1 MTDALFLLD
10 TDHDNAPVLAEG
22 IEEGWTIALP
32 SQVKRHAISA
42 MRLLEGDALQLSDGK
57 GLRIHA
63 KVTDVE
69 NGLVRVE
76 AFTREAPRM
85 TRLAL
90 VQALAK
96 TGHDEQA
103 IDMATQIGVDE
114 VIPWCADRSIAKWKP
129 GRTDKRWKS
138 RNRIASRRN

>member
-10 TDHDNAPVLAEG
+10 TNHDNAPVLAAG

-42 MRLLEGDALQLSDGK
+42 MRLSEGDALQLSDGK

-76 AFTREAPRM
+76 AFTRKLRE
-85 TRLAL
+85 RLDL
-90 VQALAK
+90 RLFKLWQKQGTMSKQLIWLRKLAWMK
-96 TGHDEQA
+96 
-103 IDMATQIGVDE
+103 
-114 VIPWCADRSIAKWKP
+114 
-129 GRTDKRWKS
+129 
-138 RNRIASRRN
+138 

>member
-42 MRLLEGDALQLSDGK
+42 MRLSEGDALQLSDGK

-69 NGLVRVE
+69 NGLVCVE
-76 AFTREAPRM
+76 AFTRKL
-85 TRLAL
+85 LA
-90 VQALAK
+90 
-96 TGHDEQA
+96 
-103 IDMATQIGVDE
+103 
-114 VIPWCADRSIAKWKP
+114 
-129 GRTDKRWKS
+129 
-138 RNRIASRRN
+138 